1 MQYQHACQEMTS
13 RRSGRFRYTSLFVS
27 VLLLTSAISAG
38 AVEFPQL
45 GAQVWIEPGQTA
57 GQIEGYFRQL
67 AEAHMPVARL
77 FLMWSYVEPRAD
89 VWDFTLY
96 DEAFTA
102 AAKYHVQIVA
112 TLTPSGPPPFLGGD
126 GSQGSGVVG
135 SDKRRAEASVY
146 ITKVVERY
154 RESPAMDTWL
164 LLNEPGQPPSA
175 QPLALE
181 GFRPWLSSHYANIQ
195 TLNANWGSAFASFDD
210 VKPPAGQNEWNQTS
224 AIDWM
229 AYWREYQTEQLAWLA
244 AQVRRI
250 DTRHPLHLNPHAL
263 VGNLAALDDDLPQ
276 WRSFLDTLGC
286 SIHPAWHFSLLPRD
300 EYALGVSYIN
310 DLIAGSIAPKHYWV
324 TELQGGTNISSANRP
339 MDPTANEIAQWVWTS
354 VGGGAN
360 RVIFWLLNARRQ
372 GAEAGEW
379 SLLDFQEHPSD
390 RMQTASAIA
399 TMIDRHKGFFLT
411 ASTQQAP
418 VTLIL
423 SLDTMT
429 LEARFA
435 KSDYPGRDMQAQ
447 VIETLGL
454 YKAIAGMGAP
464 PAIKHFDDFDWRSRT
479 PVPRTAI
486 LPDVRAL
493 TTHQIDELSAF
504 TSNGNT
510 LVVTGLT
517 GFYDPHVLAWPLAGY
532 PLKEVTG
539 AELKEV
545 RWQERAPAIALDDG
559 STPLPAT
566 LWVSTIHLIDAKAIA
581 HSGDEVTASIR
592 ALPGGGRVIWIPSPI
607 GTGAWAG
614 DSRPLAGFLGKTIPQ
629 LEDAQL
635 FRQTSGNSNC
645 VLRILKGEHGF
656 VSILTNGERQP
667 ARCNIVVP
675 AGLRMK
681 EALWGEKPG
690 TEPESY
696 RYDLESEGTAVTLWG
711 PTR

>member
-1 MQYQHACQEMTS
+1 MQFQHGCQEMAS
-13 RRSGRFRYTSLFVS
+13 RCLGWIKCASLLAS
-27 VLLLTSAISAG
+27 VLLLTPAISAG

-45 GAQVWIEPGQTA
+45 GAQVWIEPGQTT

-77 FLMWSYVEPRAD
+77 FLMWSYVEPREN

-96 DEAFTA
+96 DEAFAA

-112 TLTPSGPPPFLGGD
+112 TLTPSGPPPVLGGD
-126 GSQGSGVVG
+126 GTQGSGVVG

-146 ITKVVERY
+146 IAKVVERY
-154 RESPAMDTWL
+154 RESPALDTWL
-164 LLNEPGQPPSA
+164 LLNEPGQPPSQ
-175 QPLALE
+175 QPLAVA
-181 GFRPWLSSHYANIQ
+181 GFGPWLLGRYANIQ
-195 TLNANWGSAFASFDD
+195 TLNANWGSEFANFDD
-210 VKPPAGQNEWNQTS
+210 VKPPTGQNEWNQTN

-229 AYWREYQTEQLAWLA
+229 TYWREYQTQQLTWLA
-244 AQVRRI
+244 AQVRRL
-250 DTRHPLHLNPHAL
+250 DTSHPLHLNPHAL

-339 MDPTANEIAQWVWTS
+339 LDPTANEIAQWVWVS

-372 GAEAGEW
+372 GVEAGEW
-379 SLLDFQEHPSD
+379 SLLDFQEHASD

-399 TMIDRHKGFFLT
+399 STIDRHKDFFST

-429 LEARFA
+429 LEDRFA
-435 KSDYPGRDMQAQ
+435 KSDYPGRDKQAQ
-447 VIETLGL
+447 IIETLGI
-454 YKAIAGMGAP
+454 YKTIAGMGAP
-464 PAIKHFDDFDWRSRT
+464 PPIKHFGDFDWRSRT
-479 PVPRTAI
+479 PEPRTAI

-493 TTHQIDELSAF
+493 TKRQIVELSEF
-504 TSNGNT
+504 TRNGNT
-510 LVVTGLT
+510 LVMTGLT
-517 GFYDPHVLAWPLAGY
+517 GFYDPHALAWPLAGF

-545 RWQERAPAIALDDG
+545 RWQEGAPTVALDDG
-559 STPLPAT
+559 SSPLPAT

-581 HSGDEVTASIR
+581 HSGNEVTASIR

-614 DSRPLAGFLGKTIPQ
+614 DSSPLADFLGKTIPQ
-629 LEDAQL
+629 LENAQL
-635 FRQTSGNSNC
+635 FRQTPGSSNC
-645 VLRILKGEHGF
+645 VLRILKGENGF
-656 VSILTNGERQP
+656 VTILTNGEKQP
-667 ARCNIVVP
+667 ARCNVVVP
-675 AGLRMK
+675 AGLHMK
-681 EALWGEKPG
+681 DTLWGEKPG
-690 TEPESY
+690 IEPKSY
-696 RYDLESEGTAVTLWG
+696 RYDLGSEGTAVTLWG
-711 PTR
+711 ATP